1 MFFWIDLQNSKKI
14 TRSNG
19 RAFHG
24 SQNDVFSYYSM
35 SSKHD
40 AKL

>member
-1 MFFWIDLQNSKKI
+1 MCFWIDLQDIKI
-14 TRSNG
+14 SIRSTG
-19 RAFHG
+19 RPFHG
-24 SQNDVFSYYSM
+24 PQNDAFSFYSM